1 MYVQSKYTGKKF
13 KTRDEPRNAE
23 DARNTCMDKEQHTVQ
38 MSPNV

>member
-23 DARNTCMDKEQHTVQ
+23 DARNMDTEQHTVK